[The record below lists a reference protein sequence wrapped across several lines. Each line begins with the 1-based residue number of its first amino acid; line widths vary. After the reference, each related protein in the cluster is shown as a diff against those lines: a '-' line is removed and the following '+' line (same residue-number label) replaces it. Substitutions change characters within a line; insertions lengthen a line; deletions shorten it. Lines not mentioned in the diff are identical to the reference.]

1 MVPGPRD
8 TTYADGAILRQLHE
22 MLRKEDPGFADLRKV
37 PDRHG
42 QWRWV
47 PRQFVQIF
55 QRPLPDILTGHG
67 SSG

>member
-47 PRQFVQIF
+47 PVN
-55 QRPLPDILTGHG
+55 
-67 SSG
+67 SSRYSNDHCRTY